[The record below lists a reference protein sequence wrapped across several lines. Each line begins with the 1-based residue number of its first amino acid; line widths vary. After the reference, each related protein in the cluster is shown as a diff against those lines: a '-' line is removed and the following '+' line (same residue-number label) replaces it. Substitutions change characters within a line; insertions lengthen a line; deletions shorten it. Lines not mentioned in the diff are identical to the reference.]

1 MCIILVWVFKIL
13 SFPVFLSTAWQGR
26 NMEGEEKG
34 VRGHK
39 QQGMYGSI
47 PQMRKRKKRESGC

>member
-1 MCIILVWVFKIL
+1 
-13 SFPVFLSTAWQGR
+13 
-26 NMEGEEKG
+26 MEGEEKG